1 MTYNFNFKKDDG
13 KFTVEVD
20 ADQLYGYF
28 ECNRNGEGGGLWFER
43 KPDGTLT
50 LIDYDGTFEL
60 PDEVIDI
67 LRDAGFI
74 VEKEFE

>member
-13 KFTVEVD
+13 KYTVEVD

-43 KPDGTLT
+43 KDGTLS

-60 PDEVIDI
+60 PDRVVDI

>member
-13 KFTVEVD
+13 VCAVEVD

-43 KPDGTLT
+43 KPDGTLS

-60 PDEVIDI
+60 PYRVIDI